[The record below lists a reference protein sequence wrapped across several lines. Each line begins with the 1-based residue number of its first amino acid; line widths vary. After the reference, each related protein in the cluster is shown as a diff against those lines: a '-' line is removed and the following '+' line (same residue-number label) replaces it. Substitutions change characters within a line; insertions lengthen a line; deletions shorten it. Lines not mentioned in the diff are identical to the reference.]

1 MNVLKPSLE
10 LFVQM
15 RSYKAARILCIKKLR
30 STRINPSA
38 KSAPGCLYEWD
49 SFATENSIGEQSL
62 VIRAAPRDTNII
74 LGVVLSSIYLFTP

>member
-10 LFVQM
+10 LSVQM
-15 RSYKAARILCIKKLR
+15 HSYKAARILCIKKLR
-30 STRINPSA
+30 STRSA

-49 SFATENSIGEQSL
+49 SFPTENSIGEQSL
-62 VIRAAPRDTNII
+62 IIRAAPRDANII